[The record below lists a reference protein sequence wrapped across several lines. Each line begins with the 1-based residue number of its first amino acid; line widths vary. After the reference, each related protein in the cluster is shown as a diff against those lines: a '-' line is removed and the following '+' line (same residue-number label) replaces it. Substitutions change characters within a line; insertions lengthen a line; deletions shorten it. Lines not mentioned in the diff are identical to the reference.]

1 MVRVRRALAVV
12 ALLLGT
18 LSLVAPTLGAGDHVV
33 RLRLTGTID
42 QVNAA
47 YIAEGLRAAA
57 DQGAAAALIEIDS
70 PGGVLAAMDQ
80 IIVAILGSEV
90 PVITYV
96 SPEGARAG
104 SAATFIT
111 LAGDVAAMAPSTNIG
126 AASVVSGTGEDLP
139 ETIGRKITNDAVA
152 RITELARNH
161 NRNVAWA
168 EDAVRDAAS
177 ASASEAVA
185 MEPPIVDLVA
195 ADTDELF
202 RAIDAGERADGHPLT
217 FDGAPIAQLSGLEI
231 RDLGMNFGQQFLH
244 VLADPNI
251 TFILFTV
258 GFYGLIAEVFHPN
271 FASGIIGV
279 IALVLAFIGSNSLPL
294 NVGGLLLLLIGIGLF
309 VLELNVAS
317 YGLLTIG
324 GIVSFVLGAF
334 ALYTGVDEE
343 RAIAPI
349 VVSPWLLVGV
359 LILTLVYFFGLVRAL
374 MGMRKHGTFAHP
386 MTALVGAGGVAQT
399 LLSPTGI
406 AYAGGEA
413 WSARSREGDIPPGTP
428 VRVVGIDGL
437 ELIVE
442 TDPEPGELDAAQG
455 EGPGTH

>member
-18 LSLVAPTLGAGDHVV
+18 LSLVAPAFGAGDHVV

-168 EDAVRDAAS
+168 EDAVREAAS

-217 FDGAPIAQLSGLEI
+217 FDGAPIPHLSGLEI

-359 LILTLVYFFGLVRAL
+359 LILTLIYFFGLVRAL
-374 MGMRKHGTFAHP
+374 MSMRRHPTFPHP

-413 WSARSREGDIPPGTP
+413 WSARSREGDIPQGTP

>member
-1 MVRVRRALAVV
+1 MVLVRRAVALV

-18 LSLVAPTLGAGDHVV
+18 LSVVAPTLGAGDHVV

-42 QVNAA
+42 QINAA
-47 YIAEGLRAAA
+47 YVAEGLDAAA
-57 DQGAAAALIEIDS
+57 EQGAAAALIEIDS

-139 ETIGRKITNDAVA
+139 ETIGRKVTNDAVA

-161 NRNVAWA
+161 NRNVDWA
-168 EDAVRDAAS
+168 EDAVREAAS

-185 MEPPIVDLVA
+185 MEPPIVDLLV
-195 ADTDELF
+195 ADTSALF
-202 RAIDAGERADGHPLT
+202 AAIDEGQRADGHPFS
-217 FDGAPIAQLSGLEI
+217 FDGEPIPQLSGLEV

-244 VLADPNI
+244 ALSDPNI

-294 NVGGLLLLLIGIGLF
+294 NIGGLLLILIGIGLF
-309 VLELNVAS
+309 ALELNVPS

-324 GIVSFVLGAF
+324 GVVSFLLGAF

-349 VVSPWLLVGV
+349 VVSPWLLGGV
-359 LILTLVYFFGLVRAL
+359 LVITLVYFFGLMNAL
-374 MGMRKHGTFAHP
+374 LGMRKRPTFAHP
-386 MTALVGAGGVAQT
+386 MTGLVGAGGVAQT
-399 LLSPTGI
+399 LIAPTGI

-413 WSARSREGDIPPGTP
+413 WSARSREGEIPAGTP

-455 EGPGTH
+455 GGPGAL